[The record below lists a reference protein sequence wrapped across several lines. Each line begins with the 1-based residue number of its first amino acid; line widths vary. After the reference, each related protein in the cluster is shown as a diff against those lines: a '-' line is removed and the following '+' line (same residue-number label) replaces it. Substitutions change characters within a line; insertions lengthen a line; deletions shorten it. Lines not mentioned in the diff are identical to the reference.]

1 MVMAVKDL
9 KLSGWVEEGGMG
21 DGRQMP
27 EPDAV
32 SH

>member
-1 MVMAVKDL
+1 MVMAAKDL
-9 KLSGWVEEGGMG
+9 KLSGGLWRGMG
-21 DGRQMP
+21 DGGGQMP

>member
-9 KLSGWVEEGGMG
+9 KLSGWVGLREEV
-21 DGRQMP
+21 QMP